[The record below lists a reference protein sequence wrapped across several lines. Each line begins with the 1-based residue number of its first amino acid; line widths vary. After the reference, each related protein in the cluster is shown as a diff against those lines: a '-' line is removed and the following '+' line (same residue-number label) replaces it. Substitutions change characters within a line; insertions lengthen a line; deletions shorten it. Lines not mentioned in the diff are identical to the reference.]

1 MIFRMGERKHMD
13 EYLQP
18 RASSVK
24 EELVDEG
31 RFDVEFVMLHGM

>member
-1 MIFRMGERKHMD
+1 MIFRMGERKHID

-24 EELVDEG
+24 KELVDGG
-31 RFDVEFVMLHGM
+31 RFDVEFVMLYIM